1 MKHTGEKKILIVAG
15 ETSGDLHG
23 AHLVDAALSLDP
35 NLRFYGVGGDHLR
48 RTGTEVIFDSSEV
61 AVVGIVEV
69 FSKLRSIYRAFR
81 WLKRSLDRDRPS
93 LAVLIDFPDFN
104 LKLAKEANKRG
115 IPVFYYISPQVWAW
129 RKGRVKKIAKLI
141 PKLVVILP
149 FEVSF
154 YRERG
159 VDCEFVG
166 HPLIDIV
173 KPLLPMEKAREIFHL
188 DRDKKTIGLLPGS
201 RREEVQ
207 RLLPVLLEGAQLLVH
222 DFPDLQFIIP
232 LAPAINR
239 VEVEEHIGRFNLDIR
254 IVGERIYDV
263 LNICDLIIT
272 ASGTATLEATIM
284 NTPMIIVYRVSFLSY
299 LVGRLLVK
307 VRNIGLVNLIAE
319 KNIVP
324 ELIQGQASPT
334 NVFRETSNMLKNP
347 DLLSTIKGELEKVK
361 QRLGN
366 PGASQRAAQILYR
379 FIHQEPIFPNSA

>member
-1 MKHTGEKKILIVAG
+1 MKHTGERKILIVAG

-23 AHLVDAALSLDP
+23 AYLVKAALSLDP
-35 NLRFYGVGGDHLR
+35 NLRFYGVGGKHLR
-48 RTGTEVIFDSSEV
+48 NTGTEVIFDSSEV

-69 FSKLRSIYRAFR
+69 FSKLRSIYRTFR

-93 LAVLIDFPDFN
+93 LAILIDFPDFN
-104 LKLAKEANKRG
+104 LKLAKVANKRG

-129 RKGRVKKIAKLI
+129 RRGRVKKIAKLI
-141 PKLVVILP
+141 PKLVAILP

-159 VDCEFVG
+159 IDCEFVG

-173 KPLLPMEKAREIFHL
+173 KPHLSEEKTRQIFRL
-188 DRDKKTIGLLPGS
+188 DRDKRTIGLLPGS

-207 RLLPVLLEGAQLLVH
+207 RLLPVLLESARLLVR
-222 DFPDLQFIIP
+222 DFPDLQFIMP

-239 VEVEEHIGRFNLDIR
+239 LEVEEHIGRFNLDIR
-254 IVGERIYDV
+254 IVEEHIYDV

-284 NTPMIIVYRVSFLSY
+284 NIPMIIVYKVSFLSY
-299 LVGRLLVK
+299 LVAQLFVK
-307 VRNIGLVNLIAE
+307 VKNIGLVNLIAE
-319 KNIVP
+319 RTIVP

-334 NVFRETSNMLKNP
+334 NIFNETSNMLKNP
-347 DLLSTIKGELEKVK
+347 HLLLTIKGELEKVK
-361 QRLGN
+361 ERLGD
-366 PGASQRAAQILYR
+366 PGASQRVAQILYR
-379 FIHQEPIFPNSA
+379 FIHEGA